1 MARRNSSSGSGAGN
15 IRHENGNGVNEAI
28 KTTLNTFEIERPIV
42 YRLQQ
47 IWLDLGADGVGKAI
61 LFIKEAT
68 CSKINCE
75 YREFIA
81 SISQQRLSLECAFLD
96 DGDEIIFN
104 AQRVIDYLREFEVV
118 YDPSITADGDNT
130 EDVEQNPNFGAFR
143 ATAGERI
150 VFDVD
155 DSDDEVC
162 VQQKKDQKEKT
173 AQRILALQS
182 NFDRSTALIQKKFE
196 EDKAERQVVLR
207 QIAETR
213 TQLLEL
219 ALKND
224 IQVAAQKQTNER
236 QAVHNGKTD
245 AQLQQ
250 QAEAI
255 AALTK
260 SIGDRAAAADA
271 DSAKK
276 ILEAAVLAAKTL
288 KAEAKIRYDAETQ
301 RENEKVEADRQR
313 ARDIIAA
320 TERDRL
326 TAIATGVTLHAVK
339 LAADEVGKLTLQANV
354 TAALA
359 AYYNSNPLTGRK
371 QRSIDR
377 TNKVFQQVIQALTA
391 RGHTVCIPKKTGKC
405 PDNCRAVVTVKMHID
420 TFFGMLSAGQPTQY
434 DGDRMTCTFCKE
446 YSDSVFAKA
455 KAAKAEAD
463 AKVEADAK
471 AAQAAQAAQA
481 AVDVRV
487 APDE

>member
-118 YDPSITADGDNT
+118 YGPSITADGDNT

-143 ATAGERI
+143 ATAGERGVI
-150 VFDVD
+150 VFE
-155 DSDDEVC
+155 DSDDEDHD
-162 VQQKKDQKEKT
+162 QKKKDQKEKT
-173 AQRILALQS
+173 EQRIRALQS
-182 NFDRSTALIQKKFE
+182 NFDNSTALIQKKFE

-207 QIAETR
+207 QIAEAR
-213 TQLLEL
+213 TQLSEL
-219 ALKND
+219 SHKND
-224 IQVAAQKQTNER
+224 TQVAEQKKTNDL
-236 QAVHNGKTD
+236 QAVYNGKTD

-250 QAEAI
+250 QAADI
-255 AALTK
+255 AALK
-260 SIGDRAAAADA
+260 EAARLSVVAVAASKKKEE
-271 DSAKK
+271 DSAKT
-276 ILEAAVLAAKTL
+276 ILEDAKLAAQKL
-288 KAEAKIRYDAETQ
+288 IAEAKIRSDEATQ

-326 TAIATGVTLHAVK
+326 TAIATGVSLHAVK
-339 LAADEVGKLTLQANV
+339 LASDAVGTLTLQANV

-471 AAQAAQAAQA
+471 AAQAAQAA
-481 AVDVRV
+481 
-487 APDE
+487 PDE